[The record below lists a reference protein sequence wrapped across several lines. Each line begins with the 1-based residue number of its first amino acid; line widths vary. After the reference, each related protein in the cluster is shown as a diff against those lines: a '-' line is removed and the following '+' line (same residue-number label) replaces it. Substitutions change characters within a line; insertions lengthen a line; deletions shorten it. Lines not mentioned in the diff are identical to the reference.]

1 MGHQNKSR
9 ESGFLFFLAGCV
21 KMDIIARVKTDFKEK
36 FGIPRQS
43 SLIKNLSG
51 KIIFEKP
58 YNINDAVRGLEEFSH
73 IWILWQFSEANM
85 ESWSPTVR
93 PPLLGGNKRVGVFAT
108 RSPFRPNSIGLSLV
122 KLESVEYTNNGPV
135 LNIKGA
141 DVLDNTPVYDIK
153 PYLPYADSV
162 SDAKAG
168 FTESLS
174 ERKLDVVSECDA
186 FLSLD
191 DEVKDNLITILSN
204 DPRPSYHNDER
215 IYGMKFNKYEI
226 KFFVRNKL
234 LIITSVEKI

>member
-1 MGHQNKSR
+1 
-9 ESGFLFFLAGCV
+9 
-21 KMDIIARVKTDFKEK
+21 MDIIARVKTDFKEK

-51 KIIFEKP
+51 KIVFEKP
-58 YNINDAVRGLEEFSH
+58 YNINEAVRGLEEFSH
-73 IWILWQFSEANM
+73 IWILWQFSEANIQN
-85 ESWSPTVR
+85 WSPTVR

-122 KLESVEYTNNGPV
+122 ELESVEYTTNGPV

-141 DVLDNTPVYDIK
+141 DILNNTPVYDIK

-162 SDAKAG
+162 SDARAG
-168 FTESLS
+168 FTEILS
-174 ERKLDVVSECDA
+174 ERKLEVVSESDD
-186 FLSLD
+186 FDILD
-191 DEVKDNLITILSN
+191 DKIKNDILTVLSN

-215 IYGMKFNKYEI
+215 IYGMKFNEYEI
-226 KFFVRNKL
+226 KFFVKNKE